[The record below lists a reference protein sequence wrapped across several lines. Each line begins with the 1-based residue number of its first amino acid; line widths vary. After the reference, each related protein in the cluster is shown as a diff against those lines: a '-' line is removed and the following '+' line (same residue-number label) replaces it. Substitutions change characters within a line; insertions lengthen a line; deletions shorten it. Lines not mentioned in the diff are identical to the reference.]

1 MSHARQ
7 GQGQCQCLVSGYYLM
22 IPWWNI
28 LAVSQTQTWP
38 QPAAAHPPS
47 HPRYRPNPRNFDI
60 IGISR
65 VRTGFCSRAAASF
78 SISWA
83 AVRVSPAAAA
93 PALLCSALLCSDHCH
108 HLSARCRT
116 HHLARARPLLPAE
129 DLIYRNCKGSLSL
142 LSQAVHINRRSSHT
156 LLPVEAAAGQ
166 SWPLL
171 RMLVTWC
178 LHTPSPSYV
187 LYSWLAS
194 MHGFYVL
201 YLNNSAAAAWQY
213 YKRHIYVVKLVP
225 GDA

>member
-7 GQGQCQCLVSGYYLM
+7 GQGQCQCLVSGYYLR

-28 LAVSQTQTWP
+28 LAVSQSWP

-83 AVRVSPAAAA
+83 AVRVSPAAGPGPADAA
-93 PALLCSALLCSDHCH
+93 PALLCSDHCH

-116 HHLARARPLLPAE
+116 HHLARARLLLPAE